1 MQLAMQASVDE
12 RVESAR
18 SQTERVIT
26 YDRLTALPGKYDA
39 FFSENGV
46 DSFFLSLPWFRNFCA
61 NALDPG
67 DELRI
72 FVAEQT
78 GPGCRPVAGLLTRSQ
93 RESIWHLA
101 PRTLH
106 SLSNF
111 YTSLYA
117 PLLSQSIASPT
128 AVASLV
134 RAISIDKPGWDAVDL
149 KWLDS
154 GAPVFGELQQAFRAV
169 GMVVQTYFSS
179 GNWYLPANGMSFRE
193 YWEGLRS
200 SVRNI
205 AKSKNKKIE
214 RSGRA
219 KLEIVTG
226 PSGLESAIEAYEHVY
241 ASSWKTAEPYPAF
254 IPGLIRTCAE
264 QGWLRLG
271 VVRVDGE
278 PAAVQLWIVNSG
290 KAAIYK
296 IAYDR
301 RFADLSVGSFLT
313 THMME
318 HVLDVDRVREVDY
331 LTGDDKYKQDWM
343 SHRRER
349 WGILAMNPRTLR
361 GAMAIARHV
370 GGRTVKRALQAIPAR
385 KQKSSNQ
392 LGPTGKRVDSG
403 K

>member
-1 MQLAMQASVDE
+1 MQLAMQASANE
-12 RVESAR
+12 QVESSR
-18 SQTERVIT
+18 GQTERVVT
-26 YDRLTALPGKYDA
+26 YDRLEALPREYDA
-39 FFSENGV
+39 FFSENEAE
-46 DSFFLSLPWFRNFCA
+46 SFFLSLPWFRNFCA
-61 NALDPG
+61 TALDPG
-67 DELRI
+67 DQLRI
-72 FVAEQT
+72 FAAEQT
-78 GPGCRPVAGLLTRSQ
+78 HNGCTPVAALLARFQ
-93 RESIWHLA
+93 RASAWQLA

-106 SLSNF
+106 GLSNF

-117 PLLSQSIASPT
+117 PLLSGPLASPT
-128 AVASLV
+128 AVESLV
-134 RAISIDKPGWDAVDL
+134 RAMNADKPKWDAVDL

-154 GAPVFGELQQAFRAV
+154 RAPVFSELQQAFRAT

-219 KLEIVTG
+219 HLEIVTG
-226 PSGLESAIEAYEHVY
+226 PNGLESAIEAYERVY
-241 ASSWKTAEPYPAF
+241 ASSWKTAEPYPTF

-264 QGWLRLG
+264 RGWLRLG

-278 PAAVQLWIVNSG
+278 PAAVQLWIVNNG

-296 IAYDR
+296 IAYDK

-318 HVLDVDRVREVDY
+318 HVLDVDRVHEVDY

-343 SHRRER
+343 THRRER

-370 GGRTVKRALQAIPAR
+370 GGRTVKRALQSISAR

-392 LGPTGKRVDSG
+392 PGPANKRPDSE

>member
-1 MQLAMQASVDE
+1 V
-12 RVESAR
+12 V
-18 SQTERVIT
+18 T
-26 YDRLTALPGKYDA
+26 YDRLEALSPEYES
-39 FFSENGV
+39 FFSENGAE
-46 DSFFLSLPWFRNFCA
+46 SFFLSLPWFRNFCRT
-61 NALDPG
+61 ALDPG

-72 FVAEQT
+72 FAGKATHT
-78 GPGCRPVAGLLTRSQ
+78 GCAPVAVLLARFQ
-93 RESIWHLA
+93 RETKLRFA
-101 PRTLH
+101 PRTLYG
-106 SLSNF
+106 LSNF

-117 PLLSQSIASPT
+117 PLLSQSLSSPT
-128 AVASLV
+128 AVESLV
-134 RAISIDKPGWDAVDL
+134 RAISKDKPRWDAVDL

-154 GAPVFGELQQAFRAV
+154 AAPVFGELQRAFRAT

-205 AKSKNKKIE
+205 AKSKNKKLE

-219 KLEIVTG
+219 HLEIVTG
-226 PSGLESAIEAYEHVY
+226 PNGLESAIEAYERVY
-241 ASSWKTAEPYPAF
+241 ASSWKTPEPYPAF

-278 PAAVQLWIVNSG
+278 PAAVQLWIVNNG

-296 IAYDR
+296 IAYDK

-318 HVLDVDRVREVDY
+318 YVLDVDRVREVDY

-343 SHRRER
+343 THRRER

-361 GAMAIARHV
+361 GALAIARHV
-370 GGRTVKRALQAIPAR
+370 GGRTVKRTLQAIAAR
-385 KQKSSNQ
+385 KQASSNQ
-392 LGPTGKRVDSG
+392 PDSTHKRLDSEE
-403 K
+403 